1 MIPYIYRRH
10 SNISKLWDFD
20 KDRLLLWAL
29 EQLEYISIKM
39 SVLNIARTSWIT
51 SACEGMNISQKM
63 CLLSWVAREVPVYG
77 PGRERSKPPVF
88 GDERTTIQVRELSW
102 YLACP
107 FSPYP
112 TDIWTLKKNH
122 ESGRASSVGWYEA
135 HLFGPDI
142 EVTWGGM
149 DAYPPPRIVP
159 KTSDEH
165 WRISSRWLPRNNKF
179 EDGKKHSIVIQVS
192 YMFTNKYMYI
202 YIYTRYHPCMVYI

>member
-1 MIPYIYRRH
+1 
-10 SNISKLWDFD
+10 
-20 KDRLLLWAL
+20 
-29 EQLEYISIKM
+29 M
-39 SVLNIARTSWIT
+39 SVLNIATTSWIT

-77 PGRERSKPPVF
+77 PGRERSKPPVL
-88 GDERTTIQVRELSW
+88 GDEGTTNSSQRFYV
-102 YLACP
+102 
-107 FSPYP
+107 
-112 TDIWTLKKNH
+112 DILVVQFLRIHLTYEHWKKNH

-159 KTSDEH
+159 KTSDKHGGFLQDDCQGTTSLKME
-165 WRISSRWLPRNNKF
+165 
-179 EDGKKHSIVIQVS
+179 KHSIVIQLS

-202 YIYTRYHPCMVYI
+202 YIPGIIHVWYIYTYMNFVDFYGWLMLR